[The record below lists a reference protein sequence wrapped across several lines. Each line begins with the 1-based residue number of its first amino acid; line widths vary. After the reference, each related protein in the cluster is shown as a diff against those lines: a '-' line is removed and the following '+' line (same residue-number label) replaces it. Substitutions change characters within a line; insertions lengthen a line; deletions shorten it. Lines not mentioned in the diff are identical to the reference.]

1 MYETLKKTICVIALF
16 VVGFCFVGCKST
28 KIDSTGVGERN
39 QYVRGRLDSTIKSL
53 DRDLADCDRAL
64 QECTERSRGI
74 EDLAAR
80 LKYLTSE
87 YFRITKQIQD
97 ANNRALSELNAME
110 EDMQEP
116 CDNVGCT
123 DTGDSGS
130 TIFRAY

>member
-1 MYETLKKTICVIALF
+1 MYEKVKLLIICVI
-16 VVGFCFVGCKST
+16 VGLCCMGCKST
-28 KIDSTGVGERN
+28 QIDSTGVGERN

-64 QECTERSRGI
+64 AECTERSRGI

-80 LKYLTSE
+80 LKYLTTE

-97 ANNRALSELNAME
+97 ANNRALAELDAME
-110 EDMQEP
+110 EDMQ
-116 CDNVGCT
+116 DVGT
-123 DTGDSGS
+123 DTGDIDTGDSDS

>member
-1 MYETLKKTICVIALF
+1 MYEKILKFICVIIL
-16 VVGFCFVGCKST
+16 CFGCVGCKST

-64 QECTERSRGI
+64 AECTERSRGI

-80 LKYLTSE
+80 LKYLTTE

-97 ANNRALSELNAME
+97 ANNRALAELDVME
-110 EDMQEP
+110 EDMQDVG
-116 CDNVGCT
+116 DNIDGVNI
-123 DTGDSGS
+123 DNSS
-130 TIFRAY
+130 RAIFGIN

>member
-1 MYETLKKTICVIALF
+1 MYEKVKLLIICLVI
-16 VVGFCFVGCKST
+16 GFCCVGCKST

-64 QECTERSRGI
+64 AECTERSRGI

-80 LKYLTSE
+80 LKYLTTE

-97 ANNRALSELNAME
+97 ANNRALAELDAME
-110 EDMQEP
+110 EDMQDVG
-116 CDNVGCT
+116 DNIDGVNI
-123 DTGDSGS
+123 DNSS
-130 TIFRAY
+130 RAIFGIN

>member
-1 MYETLKKTICVIALF
+1 MYEKVKLLIICVIL
-16 VVGFCFVGCKST
+16 GLCCVGCKST

-64 QECTERSRGI
+64 AECTERSRGI

-80 LKYLTSE
+80 LKYLTTE

-97 ANNRALSELNAME
+97 ANNRALAELDAME
-110 EDMQEP
+110 EDMQ
-116 CDNVGCT
+116 DVGT
-123 DTGDSGS
+123 DTGDIDTSDSGS
-130 TIFRAY
+130 IILRAY